1 MVPRPSNTAIGTAFE
16 LATLS
21 FLTKPPLSLSLIRVG
36 GKNDRGVDLRGWWE
50 IPQIS
55 SSRVSSSTA
64 QTISSIK
71 QKAEVE
77 EIRRRKRWS
86 VIVQCKAESKAVGP
100 VVVRELEGT
109 VGNEDL
115 EKNTISGRGR
125 VEIEGELK
133 RIKHQ
138 TVGILVSQGGFS
150 KEALLRAA
158 ASTLPLSLIELD
170 FRSSNILTEPI
181 SNRNEN
187 NKPISSTIT
196 FNPALR
202 SLLGLDEIVVPTT
215 RTRSFS
221 ERHDSLKSE
230 WFNGLETNVG
240 RNPLVVG

>member
-21 FLTKPPLSLSLIRVG
+21 FLTKQPLCLSLIRVG

-50 IPQIS
+50 LPQLSPLKISASSAQRIS
-55 SSRVSSSTA
+55 SS
-64 QTISSIK
+64 K

-100 VVVRELEGT
+100 GVVRELEGT
-109 VGNEDL
+109 VGFEVMD
-115 EKNTISGRGR
+115 KDTISGR
-125 VEIEGELK
+125 VIAEVEGEPK
-133 RIKHQ
+133 RIKSQ

-158 ASTLPLSLIELD
+158 ASALPLSLIELD
-170 FRSSNILTEPI
+170 FRSPNIPSKSI
-181 SNRNEN
+181 VIQDKN

-202 SLLGLDEIVVPTT
+202 SLLGLDQELVPSA
-215 RTRSFS
+215 RIRSFV
-221 ERHDSLKSE
+221 RGKIL
-230 WFNGLETNVG
+230 
-240 RNPLVVG
+240 